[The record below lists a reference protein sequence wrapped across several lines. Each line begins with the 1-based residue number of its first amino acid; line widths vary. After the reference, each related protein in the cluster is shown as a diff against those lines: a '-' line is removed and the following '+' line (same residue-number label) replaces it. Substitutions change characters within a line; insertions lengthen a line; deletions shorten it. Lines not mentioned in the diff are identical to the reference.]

1 MLCKSH
7 TNLSIVR
14 PTNTG
19 RQFRSSAKNRNL
31 TVSMVTF
38 CLLSCSTTSSTSAD
52 EIYKIVDEDGNVSYT
67 SEAPIDQQDSK
78 LLKTLPEP
86 SEQEI
91 AEARERQQSIEDD
104 LKETQE
110 AIRQTNNNSAQSE
123 SSGLGGSTIIVQPNP
138 AVLVNPN
145 YNRNDRR
152 YPNHPHPGQRPNRS
166 PAAN

>member
-1 MLCKSH
+1 MLCKRH
-7 TNLSIVR
+7 TNFPIVWS
-14 PTNTG
+14 TG
-19 RQFRSSAKNRNL
+19 VCRQFYISVKNR
-31 TVSMVTF
+31 SVTASIIIF
-38 CLLSCSTTSSTSAD
+38 CLLSFSIVPNISAD

-78 LLKTLPEP
+78 VINTLPEP

-110 AIRQTNNNSAQSE
+110 AIRQASNNSTQSE
-123 SSGLGGSTIIVQPNP
+123 SSGLEGSTIIVQPNP

-145 YNRNDRR
+145 YNRNGRR

-166 PAAN
+166 PTAN